1 MSEEWLTEEQ
11 QRIWRAY
18 LSVESMLPAQLNRQ
32 LQAASGLSITEY
44 GVLVQLSEAPGGRM
58 RPFELG
64 KSLNWEQSRLSHQIA
79 RMENREFVT
88 REQCQSDKRGAWI
101 VLTPSGR
108 AAIEAAAPGHVDA
121 VRNLVFGRLTPD
133 EAAAFGDACAKIV
146 AGLDG
151 GI

>member
-1 MSEEWLTEEQ
+1 VGDQWLTEEQ

-18 LSVESMLPAQLNRQ
+18 LYVEAQLPAHLNRQ

-79 RMENREFVT
+79 RMETREFVT
-88 REQCQSDKRGAWI
+88 REQCPSDKRGAFI

-108 AAIEAAAPGHVDA
+108 TAIEAAAPGHVDA
-121 VRNLVFGRLTPD
+121 VRDLVFGRLTPP
-133 EAAAFGDACAKIV
+133 EAAAFGDACAKIA
-146 AGLDG
+146 AGLED
-151 GI
+151 